1 VAEHTIGNGGVGGS
15 IPLGGT
21 IIKKTDVANF
31 VKVSYITKN

>member
-21 IIKKTDVANF
+21 IPEGYKILAKEIENF
-31 VKVSYITKN
+31 LQ